1 MATQHTTNKSDRELG
16 SKFDINQFNKKFS
29 DNEDKIKQE
38 NVINKSKDII
48 RNDEIIYNKLPH
60 QKPIEDV
67 IINIRELFYKILEM
81 LLDKENPIPYIF
93 ASADRQFAFSILI
106 IVIGTLLLLFSNLMM
121 SPSND
126 K

>member
-1 MATQHTTNKSDRELG
+1 MTTQHTTNKSDRELG

-38 NVINKSKDII
+38 NVINKSKDIV

-93 ASADRQFAFSILI
+93 SSADRQFAFSILI
-106 IVIGTLLLLFSNLMM
+106 IVIGALLLLFSNLMM